1 MIKLKDSNITDI
13 MPEAFTS
20 DPKNI
25 ALGYALQRAMQ
36 RLLVYSGATSVY
48 ATIDTANDA
57 VLDMLA
63 AELDTQ
69 YYDVALDLAT
79 KRRLVKNTLI
89 WHMTSGTP
97 AAVEELVAA
106 VFGEGEVKEWY
117 EYGDEPYYFKIITNA
132 LMTEQMND
140 QFTTMLDRT
149 KNARSHIRA
158 IEIHREVNQPYYAG
172 VCAGANVRPAAIIDG
187 YDVDRETDNDIY
199 SGVAG
204 HAVMRPEAVRD
215 GFKVEGE
222 EVTTTIYS
230 GAGEAQSVK
239 QAAVTEDYKETGDT
253 VIGTIYTGATE
264 AAQTKPSAI
273 MEGLTVNADTVT
285 QAITAGTQADS
296 RYKNIITEQED

>member
-13 MPEAFTS
+13 MPEVFTG
-20 DPKNI
+20 DAKNI

-36 RLLVYSGATSVY
+36 RLLLYSGATSVY
-48 ATIDTANDA
+48 ATIDTANNA

-69 YYDVALDLAT
+69 YYDVELDIGA
-79 KRRLVKNTLI
+79 KRKLVKNTLI

-106 VFGEGEVKEWY
+106 VFGEGEVKEWF
-117 EYGDEPYYFKIITNA
+117 EYGDDPYYFKIVTNA

-140 QFTTMLDRT
+140 QFTAMLGRT

-158 IEIHREVNQPYYAG
+158 IEIHREISQPYYAG
-172 VCAGANVRPAAIIDG
+172 VCASANTRPAAIIDG
-187 YDVDRETDNDIY
+187 YDVDRETDADIY
-199 SGVAG
+199 SGIAG
-204 HAVMRPEAVRD
+204 HAQIRPEAVRD

-222 EVTTTIYS
+222 EISTTIYS
-230 GAGEAQSVK
+230 GAGEAGSVK
-239 QAAVTEDYKETGDT
+239 QAAITEDYKETGST
-253 VIGTIYTGATE
+253 VSGTTYTGTTE
-264 AAQTKPSAI
+264 AAQVKPSAI
-273 MEGLTVNADTVT
+273 MEGLTENADTVT
-285 QAITAGTQADS
+285 QAITAGAQADS